1 MLPHVLLV
9 VLGQQRVQ
17 KRVDAAVG
25 IRQARGQVVDVAF
38 GFEGQGHC
46 GVELT

>member
-17 KRVDAAVG
+17 KRVDATVG

-38 GFEGQGHC
+38 GFDGQGQG

>member
-9 VLGQQRVQ
+9 VLGQQCVQ

-38 GFEGQGHC
+38 GFDGHGQW